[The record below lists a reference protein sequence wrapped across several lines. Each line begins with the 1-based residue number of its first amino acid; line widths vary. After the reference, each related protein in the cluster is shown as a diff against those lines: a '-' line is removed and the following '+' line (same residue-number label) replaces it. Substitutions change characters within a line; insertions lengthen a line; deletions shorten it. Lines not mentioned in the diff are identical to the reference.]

1 MVDQLN
7 PLLTD
12 KRVTSV
18 IRDLPKGLRLIATII
33 ETLSQSEVKSKIEN
47 GLPLKEILRD
57 SGEKNLNQL
66 LNKILQN
73 KSNKI
78 IKILVKSNLNIV
90 KLSLMSE
97 KVSTPFKEAIC
108 DPKLL
113 GEYLI
118 LNNSLDLQEISNSLC
133 PLDISELQSLLHLIQ
148 DELDF
153 VKILSQ
159 LSNIMPHVGL
169 NYLPEHI
176 QNIQNMIKIIKKTN
190 IFTSINVLLNSSW
203 INSVPF
209 LTDIIN
215 ELEYRLNYE
224 KNASFFSL
232 IQLAKADNLDAM
244 IEKLIKIIEKLQME
258 PNAEPALVIFQ
269 QIYNGLVSL
278 KELDSKEL
286 FEIKCEHSLLI
297 NDIFNFISFEFRP
310 I

>member
-57 SGEKNLNQL
+57 SGEKNLHEL

-169 NYLPEHI
+169 NDLPEHI
-176 QNIQNMIKIIKKTN
+176 QNIQNMIKIIQKTN
-190 IFTSINVLLNSSW
+190 IFTSVNVLLNSSW

-232 IQLAKADNLDAM
+232 IQLAKADNLDAI

-286 FEIKCEHSLLI
+286 FEIKCEHSL
-297 NDIFNFISFEFRP
+297 
-310 I
+310 

>member
-57 SGEKNLNQL
+57 SGEKNLNEL

-169 NYLPEHI
+169 NDLPEHI
-176 QNIQNMIKIIKKTN
+176 QNIQNMIKIIQKTN
-190 IFTSINVLLNSSW
+190 IFTSVNVLLNSSW

-232 IQLAKADNLDAM
+232 IQLAKADNLDAI

-258 PNAEPALVIFQ
+258 PNAEPALIIFQ

-297 NDIFNFISFEFRP
+297 NHIFNFISF
-310 I
+310 

>member
-57 SGEKNLNQL
+57 SGEKNLNEL

-169 NYLPEHI
+169 NDLPEHI
-176 QNIQNMIKIIKKTN
+176 QNIQNMIKIIQKTN
-190 IFTSINVLLNSSW
+190 IFTSVNVLLNSSW

-215 ELEYRLNYE
+215 ELEYKLNYE

-232 IQLAKADNLDAM
+232 IQLAKADNLDAI

-258 PNAEPALVIFQ
+258 PNAEPALIIFQ

-297 NDIFNFISFEFRP
+297 NHIFNFISF
-310 I
+310 